1 MADQMGGDAE
11 LAGSIIMLST
21 LAAAVTYSIAL
32 LLLHGLGA

>member
-21 LAAAVTYSIAL
+21 LAAAVTYSLAL
-32 LLLHGLGA
+32 FLLRAVGA